1 LVEGGIIKDGAIAT
15 TWAHDHHNLM
25 VMGRT
30 VEDMVL
36 AVNQVISS
44 GGGYVVVN
52 KGSVLAELSLPIGG
66 IVSDEPI
73 EVVGKNLEKVRQG
86 MKDLG
91 YTHMNEIMSFST
103 LSLPVSPAL
112 KITDKGLIDV
122 KAQKFVSLFK

>member
-1 LVEGGIIKDGAIAT
+1 
-15 TWAHDHHNLM
+15 
-25 VMGRT
+25 
-30 VEDMVL
+30 
-36 AVNQVISS
+36 
-44 GGGYVVVN
+44 YVVVN

-73 EVVGKNLEKVRQG
+73 EVVGKNLEKVRQE

-122 KAQKFVSLFK
+122 RAQKFVSLFK